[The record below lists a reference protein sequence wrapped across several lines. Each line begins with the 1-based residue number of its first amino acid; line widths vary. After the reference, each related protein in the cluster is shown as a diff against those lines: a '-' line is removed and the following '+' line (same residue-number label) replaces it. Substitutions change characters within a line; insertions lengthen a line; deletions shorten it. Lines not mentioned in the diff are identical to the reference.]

1 MSKKVRLKDAP
12 PGLFRWNGVLG
23 FKAEYC
29 SHACYPDAYVVESG
43 EFFWG
48 GAKFYH
54 ERDNVMVEPV
64 TVEDLLPD
72 AHKPEK
78 KQEIIAVDFD
88 GTLCEN
94 KWPGIGAANR
104 ELITYLQDR
113 QKAGAKLILWTC
125 RTGDRLREAV
135 EWCKEHGLVFDAI
148 NDDIPDV
155 ISEFGPSGRKV
166 FATEYIDDRAS
177 TKFKLPFV
185 KGE

>member
-1 MSKKVRLKDAP
+1 MSKKVRLEDAP
-12 PGLFRWNGVLG
+12 PGLFLHEGVLG
-23 FKAEYC
+23 FKTKYQLNGLPEC
-29 SHACYPDAYVVESG
+29 YVVECG
-43 EFFWG
+43 QYFWPEG
-48 GAKFYH
+48 VVNSFDKS
-54 ERDNVMVEPV
+54 NLMVEPV
-64 TVEDLLPD
+64 NVEDLLPD

-94 KWPGIGAANR
+94 KWPGIGAPNIP
-104 ELITYLQDR
+104 LFNYLFLR
-113 QKAGAKLILWTC
+113 KKNGAKLILWTC
-125 RTGDRLREAV
+125 RTGERLAEAIK
-135 EWCKEHGLVFDAI
+135 WCGEHGLYFDAI
-148 NDDIPDV
+148 NEDIPDV